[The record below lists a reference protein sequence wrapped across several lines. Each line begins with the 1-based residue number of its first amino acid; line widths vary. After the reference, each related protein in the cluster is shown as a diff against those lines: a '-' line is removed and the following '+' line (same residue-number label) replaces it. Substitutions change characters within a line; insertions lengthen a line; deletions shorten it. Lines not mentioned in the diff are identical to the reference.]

1 MPAIKRRLMKRG
13 DSTGGGERIPIAASR
28 PKTQNQGVIRN
39 ERKLIKS
46 KGLLGGAI
54 HSVLW
59 FVTRY

>member
-1 MPAIKRRLMKRG
+1 MPAIKRRLMKHG

-46 KGLLGGAI
+46 KGLLGGAM
-54 HSVLW
+54 S
-59 FVTRY
+59 